1 MAGGIVRM
9 TDANSCG
16 GKPMNGV
23 NSVRVNG
30 VPVAVSGASVT
41 PHPDFANKFPPD
53 PKYDLRHATARTM
66 STNSSVKAGGQPI
79 VTASDV
85 DTCGHTRLNAST
97 NVRIGS

>member
-1 MAGGIVRM
+1 MAGGVVRI

-30 VPVAVSGASVT
+30 VPVVVSGTSVSSHANYKP
-41 PHPDFANKFPPD
+41 PHT
-53 PKYDLRHATARTM
+53 TARTM

-97 NVRIGS
+97 NVRIGA